1 VVITGYANRKEEIIC
16 NFHYVTKASIVIT
29 ALVMTFAAPPP
40 LWAKGILDNPQ
51 PDSGQSG
58 IGVISGWVCQAG
70 HIDIVIDEVATLA
83 ASYGSDRG
91 DTVGECDDADNGF
104 GLLLNWN
111 LLGDG
116 QHTVRALA
124 DGVEFGSA
132 TFTVTTLWGKEYVRG
147 ATGSCQ
153 ILDFP
158 SFGTAAV
165 VHWEESLQNFVIE
178 SVMDI
183 PQVPPVGTF

>member
-1 VVITGYANRKEEIIC
+1 MCHLHSVPKAII
-16 NFHYVTKASIVIT
+16 AIT
-29 ALVMTFAAPPP
+29 ALVVNFASPPP
-40 LWAKGILDNPQ
+40 LWAKGVLDNPQ

-58 IGVISGWVCQAG
+58 IGVISGWVCNAG

-83 ASYGSDRG
+83 AAYGTDRG
-91 DTVGECDDADNGF
+91 DTVEECGDTDNGF

-116 QHTVRALA
+116 QHTVHALA

-132 TFTVTTLWGKEYVRG
+132 TFTVTTLGGMEFVHG
-147 ATGSCQ
+147 AKGGCQ
-153 ILDFP
+153 ISDFP
-158 SFGTAAV
+158 SSGTAAF

-178 SVMDI
+178 SVMDM
-183 PQVPPVGTF
+183 PQDPSVGTF